1 MNKTPTTWWVLVTDS
16 GHARILEMEQHSP
29 ELRQVQELI
38 SDSQHQTSRELQ
50 SDSSGRSLRRESA
63 SGHALQPHSNPHD
76 LAEEAFCDKIVK
88 LLEQAAVRRV
98 FDRLAVLA
106 DPKTLG
112 RLRKRMSKPLAARV
126 EMELD
131 RDLVHLPLHA
141 LSKRVRAE
149 MGWAD

>member
-16 GHARILEMEQHSP
+16 GHARILEMEKHSP
-29 ELRQVQELI
+29 GLRQVQEMI
-38 SDSQHQTSRELQ
+38 SDSQHQTSREMQ

-63 SGHALQPHSNPHD
+63 AGHALQAHSNAHD
-76 LAEEAFCDKIVK
+76 LAEEAFCEKVVE
-88 LLEQAAVRRV
+88 LLERAATRHE

-106 DPKTLG
+106 DPKSLG
-112 RLRKRMSKPLAARV
+112 RLRKKMSKPLAARV
-126 EMELD
+126 ELELD

-149 MGWAD
+149 LGWAD

>member
-1 MNKTPTTWWVLVTDS
+1 MNKTPTSWWVLVTDS
-16 GHARILEMEQHSP
+16 GHARILAMAKHSP
-29 ELRQVQELI
+29 ELRQLQELI

-50 SDSSGRSLRRESA
+50 SDSSGRSLRHQSA
-63 SGHALQPHSNPHD
+63 SGHALQPHSNAHD
-76 LAEEAFCDKIVK
+76 LAEEAFCAKVVK
-88 LLEQAAVRRV
+88 LLEQAATRHE

-112 RLRKRMSKPLAARV
+112 RLRKGMSKPLAARV

-131 RDLVHLPLHA
+131 RDLVHLPLHE